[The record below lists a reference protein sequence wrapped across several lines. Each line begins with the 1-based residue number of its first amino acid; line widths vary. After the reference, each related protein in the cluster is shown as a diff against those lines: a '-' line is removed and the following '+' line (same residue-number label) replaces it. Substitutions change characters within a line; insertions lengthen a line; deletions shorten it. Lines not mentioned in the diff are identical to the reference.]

1 MDERVVAKIRRQ
13 SLKHNIKTIKGIL
26 DDGCKLLAVVK
37 ADAYGHGAVEC
48 GKLFLENGAEA
59 LAVATYTEAKQLR
72 EGGITEDILILGE
85 LMPGEEQCSQELGLI
100 STVYGAADALQ
111 LSKTAAWGKKHRVHL
126 KIDTGMSRVGVYCH
140 RECDLEAAADE
151 AEAVY
156 RQEGIVVEGIYTH
169 FSSADCEDESVT
181 ETQFMIFMRV
191 LKILKKRGIDVGIR
205 HCSASAGI
213 LYFAKYQLDM
223 VRPGLSLYGYSPK
236 ADDSFSKQLKPAMT
250 LEARVVKTT
259 ELNASDCISYGATYT
274 VAKPM
279 RVAAVA
285 IGYGDG
291 YSRLLSDRDAFIING
306 KSAAVCGRVCM
317 DMTIVDIDGIDCERG
332 DKAIIFGDDAKTADD
347 IAAKLGT
354 ISYEVLCNVGKR
366 VPRVY
371 E

>member
-1 MDERVVAKIRRQ
+1 MDERSVAKIKRQ
-13 SLKHNIKTIKGIL
+13 NLIHNIKTIKGIL

-48 GKLFLENGAEA
+48 SKLFLDNGANA
-59 LAVATYTEAKQLR
+59 LAVCTYAEAKQLR
-72 EGGITEDILILGE
+72 EGGITADILILGE
-85 LMPGEEQCSQELGLI
+85 LMPGEEKYSQEMGLI
-100 STVYGAADALQ
+100 STVYSASDAVQ
-111 LSKTAAWGKKHRVHL
+111 LAKTAAQGSKHRVHL
-126 KIDTGMSRVGVYCH
+126 KIDTGMSRVGIYCH
-140 RECDLEAAADE
+140 HDCDIEAAADE

-156 RQEGIVVEGIYTH
+156 RQEGIIVEGIYTH
-169 FSSADCEDESVT
+169 FSSADCEDRSVT
-181 ETQFMIFMRV
+181 DNQFALFIKLLEK
-191 LKILKKRGIDVGIR
+191 LKSRGIDVGIR
-205 HCSASAGI
+205 HCSASGGI
-213 LYFAKYQLDM
+213 LYFPEYRLDM
-223 VRPGLSLYGYSPK
+223 VRPGISLYGYSPK
-236 ADDSFSKQLKPAMT
+236 VGDSFSKLFKPAMT

-259 ELNASDCISYGATYT
+259 NLNELDCISYGATFKAT
-274 VAKPM
+274 KPM

-291 YSRLLSDRDAFIING
+291 YSRLLSDRDVFIIND

-317 DMTIVDIDGIDCERG
+317 DMTMVDVDEIDCQRG
-332 DKAIIFGDDAKTADD
+332 DKAIIFGDGVKTADD